1 MEILTAIVLLMLI
14 IYYRWVISIIV
25 GIAVTIGGDL
35 ISGLIA
41 GFVTYWLLKLI
52 AWWIGYH
59 IYKTAVDA
67 QKHNQG
73 DIK

>member
-14 IYYRWVISIIV
+14 IYYRWVISAIV
-25 GIAVTIGGDL
+25 GIAVMIGGDL

-41 GFVTYWLLKLI
+41 GFVTYWLLKGI
-52 AWWIGYH
+52 SWWIGYH
-59 IYKTAVDA
+59 IYRTVTDA
-67 QKHNQG
+67 QKQNQG